1 MHVFEL
7 HTGTSS
13 VARGLS
19 GYIDALMDHR
29 MEHYLNE
36 TMPIRVDF
44 LGQYPDWLSF
54 GFVLLLAGLL
64 AVGVKE
70 STFLN
75 NVFTVINLA
84 TISLVIVAG
93 IFKGECSTM

>member
-1 MHVFEL
+1 M
-7 HTGTSS
+7 
-13 VARGLS
+13 ARGLS

-29 MEHYLNE
+29 MENYLNE
-36 TMPIRVDF
+36 TMPIGVEF
-44 LGQYPDWLSF
+44 MGQYPDFLSF
-54 GFVLLLAGLL
+54 AFVLLLAGLL

-84 TISLVIVAG
+84 TIGLVIGAG
-93 IFKGECSTM
+93 IIKGDMSTM